1 MPTYY
6 IQLTGTNSS
15 TGYYQGLLSTYSG
28 QFYNTS
34 TTNNWGIGMDWK
46 VNGFPIPL
54 LNGQYNVYTILQI
67 TVSSDTQTFTFKGID
82 THAIYYGVNGQYYSL
97 QITTEVSLTQLQSLP
112 TIDTFIVEDAD
123 TQKPISTATIQASD
137 QKTSTKTGANGTGY
151 LALFSTPSYFN
162 VSADGYFS
170 QKITAS
176 SATTYNVSLKPLIS
190 ALPSWSQGLLKYF
203 QNLWSQGPVGIIVVS
218 LIIILS
224 LAVISGLIKTIFLLI

>member
-15 TGYYQGLLSTYSG
+15 ANYYQGLLSACTTTFD
-28 QFYNTS
+28 QTS
-34 TTNNWGIGMDWK
+34 LNNNWGISMNWS
-46 VNGFPIPL
+46 VNGFPVLL
-54 LNGQYNVYTILQI
+54 LNGQYNVYTTI
-67 TVSSDTQTFTFKGID
+67 TISSPQTFTLKI
-82 THAIYYGVNGQYYSL
+82 TTNAIYYSVNNGEYSVLPISGVSF
-97 QITTEVSLTQLQSLP
+97 TQLQSLP

-123 TQKPISTATIQASD
+123 TQKPISPATIQASD
-137 QKTSTKTGANGTGY
+137 QKASTKTGANGTGY

-190 ALPSWSQGLLKYF
+190 ALPSWSQSLLKYF

>member
-15 TGYYQGLLSTYSG
+15 ANYYQGLLSKCTTTFD
-28 QFYNTS
+28 QTS
-34 TTNNWGIGMDWK
+34 LNNNWDISMNWS
-46 VNGFPIPL
+46 VNGFPVPL
-54 LNGQYNVYTILQI
+54 LNGQYNVYTTLTI
-67 TVSSDTQTFTFKGID
+67 SSPQTFTLKI
-82 THAIYYGVNGQYYSL
+82 TTNAIYYSVNNGKYSVLPISGVSF
-97 QITTEVSLTQLQSLP
+97 TQLQSLP

-137 QKTSTKTGANGTGY
+137 QNKTSAKTGTNGTAY

-176 SATTYNVSLKPLIS
+176 STTTYNVSLKPLIS

-203 QNLWSQGPVGIIVVS
+203 QNVWNQGPAGIIIVS

-224 LAVISGLIKTIFLLI
+224 LAVISGFIKTIFLLI

>member
-1 MPTYY
+1 VKGMPTYY

-15 TGYYQGLLSTYSG
+15 ANYYQVLLSGCTTTFE
-28 QFYNTS
+28 QTS
-34 TTNNWGIGMDWK
+34 LNNNWGISMDWE
-46 VNGFPIPL
+46 VNGFPVPL
-54 LNGQYNVYTILQI
+54 LNGQYNVYTILTI
-67 TVSSDTQTFTFKGID
+67 SSPQTFT
-82 THAIYYGVNGQYYSL
+82 L
-97 QITTEVSLTQLQSLP
+97 QITTNTIYYRVNNGEYSVLPISGVSFTQLTSLP

-137 QKTSTKTGANGTGY
+137 QNKTSTKTGANGTGY

-203 QNLWSQGPVGIIVVS
+203 QNLWNQGPAGIIIVS

-224 LAVISGLIKTIFLLI
+224 LAVISGFIKTIFLLI